1 MIAVADIKSIKR
13 TNKKLFMRQF
23 FFHSYILNIIR
34 TQAHTAMHNT
44 YLARISVSGAE
55 RLNSFFWRLEN
66 LWLPIQI

>member
-1 MIAVADIKSIKR
+1 MIAFADIKSIKR

-23 FFHSYILNIIR
+23 FFFRSYILNIIR
-34 TQAHTAMHNT
+34 TQAHSS
-44 YLARISVSGAE
+44 YLAHISVSGAE